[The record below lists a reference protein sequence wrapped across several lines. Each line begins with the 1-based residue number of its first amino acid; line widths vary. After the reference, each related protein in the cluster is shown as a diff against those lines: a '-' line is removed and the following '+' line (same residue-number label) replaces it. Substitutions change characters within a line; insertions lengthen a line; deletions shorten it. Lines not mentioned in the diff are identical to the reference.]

1 MYRPFVDKVVIVT
14 GGAGGIGRTTARRF
28 AEDGAKVCVADRNLE
43 GAEQTAAAIRA
54 AGFEAFACGVD
65 ISKEE
70 DNERMVAET
79 IARFGGLDIA
89 FLNAAYLSPLAH
101 FFESTLEEF
110 DRTIAVNLRG
120 YYLGL
125 KSVGK
130 AIRKGGAIV
139 VTSSAA
145 GTTGWPDNPAY
156 SASKHGVI
164 GLVRSTA
171 HAFAERGIRINAIC
185 PGMVN
190 TAMSPTALR
199 GGIVDSAVNLG
210 GTVPADE
217 LTMPPFRGL
226 GSTQH
231 VAEFVLYLASNRAA
245 FLTGGVHL
253 IDGGM
258 LSSFSA

>member
-1 MYRPFVDKVVIVT
+1 MYRPFTNKVVLVT
-14 GGAGGIGRTTARRF
+14 GGAGGIGRTAARRF
-28 AEDGAKVCVADRNLE
+28 AEDGARVCVADRNLA
-43 GAEQTAAAIRA
+43 GAEETAAMINA

-65 ISKEE
+65 IAQEA

-89 FLNAAYLSPLAH
+89 FLNAAYLAPLAD
-101 FFESTLEEF
+101 FFDSSIDDF

-120 YYLGL
+120 VYLGL

-130 AIRKGGAIV
+130 SIRSGGAIV

-145 GTTGWPDNPAY
+145 GVTGWPDNPAY

-164 GLVRSTA
+164 GLVKSTA
-171 HAFAERGIRINAIC
+171 KAFAQRNIRVNAIC

-199 GGIVDSAVNLG
+199 GDTPDTYTAPEDLAM
-210 GTVPADE
+210 PAYK
-217 LTMPPFRGL
+217 GL
-226 GSTQH
+226 ATTQH
-231 VAEFVLYLASNRAA
+231 VAEFALYLATNRAA
-245 FLTGGVHL
+245 FLTGGAYMV
-253 IDGGM
+253 DGGM
-258 LSSFSA
+258 LSSF

>member
-1 MYRPFVDKVVIVT
+1 MHKLFEHKVVIVT
-14 GGAGGIGRTTARRF
+14 GAAGGIGRTTARRF
-28 AEDGAKVCVADRNLE
+28 AAEGASVCVADRNVD

-54 AGFEAFACGVD
+54 AGGNAFACGVD
-65 ISKEE
+65 IAQAD

-89 FLNAAYLSPLAH
+89 FLNAAYLSPLAN
-101 FFESTLEEF
+101 FFDSDVDDF
-110 DRTIAVNLRG
+110 DRVIAVNLRG
-120 YYLGL
+120 CYLGL
-125 KSVGK
+125 KSVGQVM
-130 AIRKGGAIV
+130 RPGGAVV

-145 GTTGWPDNPAY
+145 GLTGWPDNPAY

-164 GLVRSTA
+164 GLVRSGA
-171 HAFAERGIRINAIC
+171 HAFAGRGIRVNAIC

-190 TAMSPTALR
+190 TAMSP
-199 GGIVDSAVNLG
+199 SAVRSG
-210 GTVPADE
+210 VADVMVPPDE

-231 VAEFVLYLASNRAA
+231 VAEFVLYLASQRAA
-245 FLTGGVHL
+245 FLTGGVHT